1 MALLKTKPKINLMM
15 QREILPGGA
24 YGAQVV
30 MQASRDV
37 PVDWI
42 NVRID
47 GEERATVGAG
57 EHQRVLRRR
66 LLSLGAE
73 LSGKR
78 TLPRGRTELAFRFE
92 VPPGLPPTYRG
103 RSCATEYVAT
113 VHASIPWWPDA
124 KGSFEMFLSQPGPA
138 GSVKPEPVLFSS
150 DPGGPAASEP
160 HVEGS
165 LASSVIVPGGTV
177 EGALALNNV
186 AANPYSGVELDLVG
200 TEHIRDARA
209 GALAVG
215 RVDALRYGLE
225 IALSSPVEGA
235 SIPFRFR
242 VPAELAP
249 SHDAGLWT
257 LSWALEVRVKLRWRA
272 DLLLRVPVVVVP
284 AAAGRG
290 GAAGSRLDFRAP
302 PSVGSERVEKVWRSV
317 AAELGLVPETG
328 ALRGRQGQVDY
339 EVRREHRGR
348 LGVFLVA
355 RLTYPSLELDLRVEP
370 RRTLLDRW
378 ARQAL
383 PALEPGVWDP
393 RHGLRARD
401 PGQAAAVGRRLGP
414 ALRQF
419 TGARL
424 DDDEALVERQGSGQR
439 RQKLVEFVVAVR
451 GLAAAIEEARA
462 SIPPPLAMAGGLE
475 PWRAFAAQLGGVLE
489 TARMI
494 VQGHFHAMP
503 VELRTEWTPDGRP
516 ERTVLALVPNATIAA
531 ENEIH
536 LASGNGAPLAPDLI
550 AGASIP
556 GSARALVEAI
566 AGGGALAF
574 DLTGQELRLALPA
587 PILDPAPLAGRLV
600 QMTQLCELVR
610 SAKGP
615 FR

>member
-1 MALLKTKPKINLMM
+1 MAILKTKPKINLLM
-15 QREILPGGA
+15 QRELEPGGA

-37 PVDWI
+37 PVEWI

-47 GEERATVGAG
+47 GEERATIGAG
-57 EHQRVLRRR
+57 EHQRVLRRQ
-66 LLSLGAE
+66 LLRLGAE

-78 TLPRGRTELAFRFE
+78 TLPKGRTELAFRFE

-103 RSCATEYVAT
+103 RSCTTEYVAT

-124 KGSFEMFLSQPGPA
+124 RATFEMFLSQPPPG
-138 GSVKPEPVLFSS
+138 GDGEGVKPEPVLFSS

-165 LASSVIVPGGTV
+165 LASSVITPGGVV

-186 AANPYSGVELDLVG
+186 AANPYTGVEVGLVG
-200 TEHIRDARA
+200 TENIRDVRA
-209 GALAVG
+209 GGLSTS

-225 IALSSPVEGA
+225 IALSAPVEGA

-249 SHDAGLWT
+249 SHDAGLWALT
-257 LSWALEVRVKLRWRA
+257 WALEVRVRIRWRS

-284 AAAGRG
+284 AQRG
-290 GAAGSRLDFRAP
+290 PGSGKQRLDFRAP
-302 PSVGSERVEKVWRSV
+302 PSVGSERVEKVWQSV
-317 AAELGLVPETG
+317 AAELGLASETG
-328 ALRGRQGQVDY
+328 ALRGRQGEVEY
-339 EVRREHRGR
+339 EVRREHKGR

-355 RLTYPSLELDLRVEP
+355 RLTYPSLELDLHVEP
-370 RRTLLDRW
+370 RRSLLDRW
-378 ARQAL
+378 ARQVT
-383 PALEPGVWDP
+383 LEREIWDA
-393 RHGLRARD
+393 RHCLRARD
-401 PGQAAAVGRRLGP
+401 LGQAAAVGRWLGP

-419 TGARL
+419 TAARL

-451 GLAAAIEEARA
+451 DLAAAIDGARA
-462 SIPPPLAMAGGLE
+462 AIPPPAAMAAGLE
-475 PWRAFAAQLGGVLE
+475 PWRAFAAQLGGSLE
-489 TARMI
+489 TARM
-494 VQGHFHAMP
+494 VARGHFHAMP
-503 VELRTEWTPDGRP
+503 VEARTEWTSEGKP
-516 ERTVLALVPNATIAA
+516 ERTLLTLVPNVSIAT
-531 ENEIH
+531 ENEVH
-536 LASGNGAPLAPDLI
+536 LAADEGGVIAPDRL
-550 AGASIP
+550 AAAALP
-556 GSARALVEAI
+556 ASARPLVEAI
-566 AGGGALAF
+566 VKGGALAF
-574 DLTGQELRLALPA
+574 DLTGQELRLALRA
-587 PILDPAPLAGRLV
+587 PILDPGPLADRLV